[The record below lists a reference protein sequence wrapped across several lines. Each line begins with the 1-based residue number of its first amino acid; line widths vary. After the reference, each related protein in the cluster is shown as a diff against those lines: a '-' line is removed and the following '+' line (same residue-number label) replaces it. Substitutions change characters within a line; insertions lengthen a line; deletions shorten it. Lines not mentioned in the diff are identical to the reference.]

1 MFDEINAWI
10 DAEKK
15 LDLTMVIGTTAQVYP
30 AARFVQRAKGK
41 GTRIA
46 VINMDAGHLGD
57 NVLRRQDWVFEG
69 NAAEI
74 LPVLFEGTLE
84 N

>member
-1 MFDEINAWI
+1 LDHSK
-10 DAEKK
+10 EK
-15 LDLTMVIGTTAQVYP
+15 LHLMMAIGTTAQVYP
-30 AARFVQRAKGK
+30 AARFVQRAKEK
-41 GTRIA
+41 GPSIT
-46 VINMDAGHLGD
+46 VINLDAGHMGD
-57 NVLRRQDWVFEG
+57 NELRKQDWVFEG